1 MSCSGKINSIQYHL
15 ILIVCMVFSLLP
27 KEELQQAFYHK
38 NLMSDRRTQLVLHIL
53 VIYNA
58 FEFFPDQDFFFF
70 KKKLECYYF
79 KWLEIGGEKKGLR
92 FLRRIYSVSL
102 RCMPVILRWK
112 KLILYA
118 LISYNTGKVYH
129 CENTCRFCPG
139 MFVK

>member
-1 MSCSGKINSIQYHL
+1 
-15 ILIVCMVFSLLP
+15 MVFSLLP

-58 FEFFPDQDFFFF
+58 FEFFPDQDFFLRRNLSVIILNDWKLEE
-70 KKKLECYYF
+70 KKKAYGSYVE
-79 KWLEIGGEKKGLR
+79 
-92 FLRRIYSVSL
+92 YSVSL